1 MSQLPY
7 LAHYGASGKRKA
19 AETHPSYWC
28 EQTQTRRLADG
39 SGDEITGQWCTPH
52 WPAHGGYT
60 SELRPGM
67 FGGSPNATLDTP
79 LKKAAVGAGI
89 LAILGSGLYIASKRG
104 AIPGVGSMAEAERK
118 NIPWWLVGGLTV
130 LAAGDAVTPGFP
142 FPGSAL
148 LMVPLAG
155 AAWVAKASQYGVP
168 APAIAT
174 APAPGSSNM
183 GNKANEIFGEIYT
196 ALLHHP
202 DAKKSDFTALEQ
214 LKGRYLAG
222 DISLVEIEAVYQ

>member
-1 MSQLPY
+1 MGHRASVKLPR
-7 LAHYGASGKRKA
+7 LTPATGVSKHKRA
-19 AETHPSYWC
+19 DF
-28 EQTQTRRLADG
+28 ADG

-104 AIPGVGSMAEAERK
+104 AIPGMGSMAEGERK

-142 FPGSAL
+142 FPGSAI

-155 AAWVAKASQYGVP
+155 AAWVAKASQYGV
-168 APAIAT
+168 ARSSHCDR
-174 APAPGSSNM
+174 PGSR
-183 GNKANEIFGEIYT
+183 FLQHGEQGQRD
-196 ALLHHP
+196 LRRDLHRP
-202 DAKKSDFTALEQ
+202 ASPSRGQEVRLQ
-214 LKGRYLAG
+214 G
-222 DISLVEIEAVYQ
+222 S